1 MAPRLQKS
9 RACCKA
15 AVNVFTTRAQNRL
28 TYKIIATT
36 METLTCTY
44 VLVDKK

>member
-9 RACCKA
+9 RPCSKA
-15 AVNVFTTRAQNRL
+15 AVKVFATRAQNRL

-36 METLTCTY
+36 MQLLTCTY